1 MAISLSLTDGATTV
15 TLSGTSPVLGC
26 TYFPATPER
35 KNGAYADVTETVQ
48 VTLRGT
54 ESAIRTSVNSI
65 ERLLEQATLRQMGG
79 TNPKVYVNYAPVSE
93 TAHRS
98 EVLEGRVVWDTN
110 PGLRRL
116 GDTSPTVRIAVIWR
130 RRYYWEGA
138 ETSLGTAT
146 VNNGPSGNTLTYN
159 AVTGSLPAPV
169 RLTLANPAASAISTQ
184 KFYIAN
190 DVANLFATTDHF
202 LYVAGGSESVT
213 WSGSAS
219 HANPLWTVNVPTAL
233 AATLR
238 GERYRVWAAF
248 SSIPDNVYVRASVG
262 TMISTVYN
270 QGQAGGELLAG
281 GNNGKQLMD
290 LGALNMPPAGY
301 IGTGAVFSIV
311 LTFYANFGGSATLL
325 WVMIAPAHTTL
336 DLRQAGYSIAQ
347 NQSVVHDGIEGVDYL
362 SLASKYPGIDRTGEL
377 LLYPGQQNKLRLLWD
392 EGNTFTASRQLSVT
406 GVYRPRRLLV

>member
-1 MAISLSLTDGATTV
+1 MQLQLTDGTTTV
-15 TLSGTSPVLGC
+15 TLSGTAPVTGC
-26 TYFPATPER
+26 TYFPNTPER
-35 KNGAYADVTETVQ
+35 KGGVYSDVTETAQ
-48 VTLRGT
+48 VVLTGT
-54 ESAIRTSVNSI
+54 AANIRTSVNNI
-65 ERLLEQATLRQMGG
+65 ERLLELAALRQMGG
-79 TNPKVYVNYAPVSE
+79 SNPKVYVNYAPISE

-98 EVLEGRVVWDTN
+98 EVLEGRVIWDTN

-116 GDTSPTVRIAVIWR
+116 GDTNPTVRIGVIWR

-159 AVTGSLPAPV
+159 SVTGSLPAPV
-169 RLTLANPAASAISTQ
+169 RLTLTNPGSSIATRR
-184 KFYIAN
+184 FYVAN
-190 DVANLFATTDHF
+190 DVANLFGTTDQF

-219 HANPLWTVNVPTAL
+219 HSNPLWTINVPTAL

-262 TMISTVYN
+262 TMISTIYN
-270 QGQAGGELLAG
+270 LGQAGGELLAS

-290 LGALNMPPAGY
+290 LGALNKPPSGY
-301 IGTGAVFSIV
+301 IGSSAVFSIV
-311 LTFYANFGGSATLL
+311 LSFYASFGGSATLL

-336 DLRQAGYSIAQ
+336 DLKQEGYNIATSQA
-347 NQSVVHDGIEGVDYL
+347 VVHDGIEGVDYL
-362 SLASKYPGIDRTGEL
+362 SLASKYPGIARTGEL
-377 LLYPGQQNKLRLLWD
+377 LLYPGQQNKLRCLWD
-392 EGNTFTASRQLSVT
+392 EGNTFNAARQLSVA

>member
-1 MAISLSLTDGATTV
+1 MQLQLTDGTTTV
-15 TLSGTSPVLGC
+15 TLSGTSPVTGC
-26 TYFPATPER
+26 TYFPNTPER
-35 KNGAYADVTETVQ
+35 KGGVYTDVTETAQ
-48 VTLRGT
+48 VTLTGT
-54 ESAIRTSVNSI
+54 AANIRTTVNSI
-65 ERLLEQATLRQMGG
+65 ERLLEQAALRQAGG
-79 TNPKVYVNYAPVSE
+79 TTPKVYVNYAPVSE

-98 EVLEGRVVWDTN
+98 EILEGRVIWDTN

-116 GDTSPTVRIAVIWR
+116 GDTNPTVRIGVIWQ

-159 AVTGSLPAPV
+159 GVTGSLPAPV
-169 RLTLANPAASAISTQ
+169 RLTLTNPSSSIATQ

-190 DVANLFATTDHF
+190 DVANLFATTDQF

-213 WSGSAS
+213 WSGSTS
-219 HANPLWTVNVPTAL
+219 HASPLWVINVPTAL

-248 SSIPDNVYVRASVG
+248 SSIPDNVYVRASVQ
-262 TMISTVYN
+262 TVISSVYN
-270 QGQAGGELLAG
+270 LAQAGGELIAG
-281 GNNGKQLMD
+281 GSNGKQLMD

-301 IGTGAVFSIV
+301 IGSGAVFSIV
-311 LTFYANFGGSATLL
+311 LSFYANFGGSATLL

-336 DLRQAGYSIAQ
+336 NLRQAGYSLGT
-347 NQSVVHDGIEGVDYL
+347 NQAVVHDGIEGVDYL
-362 SLASKYPGIDRTGEL
+362 SLASKYPGIEHTGEL

-392 EGNTFTASRQLSVT
+392 EGNTFNAARQLSVA

>member
-1 MAISLSLTDGATTV
+1 MQLQLTDGTTTV
-15 TLSGTSPVLGC
+15 TLSGTSPVTGC
-26 TYFPATPER
+26 TYFPNTPDR
-35 KNGAYADVTETVQ
+35 KGGVYEDVTETAQ
-48 VTLRGT
+48 VVLTGT
-54 ESAIRTSVNSI
+54 AANIRTSVNSI
-65 ERLLEQATLRQMGG
+65 ERLFELAALRQAGG
-79 TNPKVYVNYAPVSE
+79 TNPKVYVNYAPVAE

-98 EVLEGRVVWDTN
+98 EILEGRVIWDTN

-116 GDTSPTVRIAVIWR
+116 SDTNPTVRIGVIWR
-130 RRYYWEGA
+130 RRFYWEGA

-159 AVTGSLPAPV
+159 SVTGSLPAPV
-169 RLTLANPAASAISTQ
+169 RLTLTNPGSSISTQ

-213 WSGSAS
+213 WSGSTS
-219 HANPLWTVNVPTAL
+219 HSNNLWTINVPTAL
-233 AATLR
+233 AAAMR

-248 SSIPDNVYVRASVG
+248 SSIPDNVYVRASVQ
-262 TMISTVYN
+262 TVISGVPN
-270 QGQAGGELLAG
+270 LGQAGGELIAG

-290 LGALNMPPAGY
+290 LGALNMPPSGY

-311 LTFYANFGGSATLL
+311 LSFFAGFGGSATLL

-336 DLRQAGYSIAQ
+336 DLRQAGYSIATDQ
-347 NQSVVHDGIEGVDYL
+347 AVVHDGIEDVDYL
-362 SLASKYPGIDRTGEL
+362 SLASKYPGIERTGEL

-392 EGNTFTASRQLSVT
+392 EGNTFNAARQLSVA